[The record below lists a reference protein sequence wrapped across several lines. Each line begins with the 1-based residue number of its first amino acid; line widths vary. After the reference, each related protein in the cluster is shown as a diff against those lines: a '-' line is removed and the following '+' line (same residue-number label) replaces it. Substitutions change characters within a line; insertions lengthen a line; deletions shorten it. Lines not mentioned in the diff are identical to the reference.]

1 MQIHIQHKARE
12 DLKNIWLYSY
22 EQWGEAQA
30 DQYFDELS
38 DGIDSLRNNPR
49 IGRACDYIR
58 TGYRKYPINKHVVFY
73 RITSDRIEIIRVLHS
88 RMDAEGILGL
98 E

>member
-22 EQWGEAQA
+22 GQWGEAQA
-30 DQYFDELS
+30 DKYFDELS
-38 DGIDSLRNNPR
+38 DGINGLLDNPR
-49 IGRACDYIR
+49 IGRACDHIR

-88 RMDAEGILGL
+88 SMDAEGIF
-98 E
+98 